1 MAKTESPT
9 LLTTHAHIYPSWIRK
24 WCKCSGP
31 RTKLLYIFCNI
42 CWENDL
48 NTTQRLVHYRRAV
61 EFSPPPHFK
70 KLSTEGNRSVGTILC
85 PGREASYDGNGDRK
99 LMVRLAVGLLC
110 SAGQPFSHQFDMRGI
125 LLSSKDAGLG
135 NGGLFTECQVWI
147 LSLCS

>member
-1 MAKTESPT
+1 M
-9 LLTTHAHIYPSWIRK
+9 
-24 WCKCSGP
+24 
-31 RTKLLYIFCNI
+31 
-42 CWENDL
+42 
-48 NTTQRLVHYRRAV
+48 QRLVHYRRAV
-61 EFSPPPHFK
+61 EFSLPAHFK

-125 LLSSKDAGLG
+125 LLSSEDAGLG

-147 LSLCS
+147 SSLFTVLKISIKLSCSLSHDV